1 MPQDQNNPYSKA
13 SGVYDKQK
21 QETPDQR
28 ELEAHLL
35 IKAAGELQR
44 LYDRWDE
51 ATTEDISN
59 ILTYNR
65 KLWSV
70 FLDTAVENPDDRPA
84 PLRENI
90 LGLCNFVFKRT
101 ISILAEPD
109 KQKVLVL
116 IDINREIAAG
126 LNTKPQSNAPEAA
139 PEQQKDTNQDETKG
153 GSGGGFTPTSA

>member
-1 MPQDQNNPYSKA
+1 MSQDKSNPYSQA
-13 SGVYDKQK
+13 SGVYNKQK

-35 IKAAGELQR
+35 IKAAGELQN
-44 LYDRWDE
+44 LYNKWDE
-51 ATTEDISN
+51 ATQEDISD

-70 FLDTAVENPDDRPA
+70 FLDTAIENPEDRPKS
-84 PLRENI
+84 LRENI
-90 LGLCNFVFKRT
+90 LGLCNFVSKRT

-109 KQKVLVL
+109 KEKVLVL

-126 LNTKPQSNAPEAA
+126 LSAKPARPEGEKKSASTSA
-139 PEQQKDTNQDETKG
+139 QATGD
-153 GSGGGFTPTSA
+153 GSFTPTSV